1 MWYNEKVENKK
12 REPNSRLPIK
22 KFGSTHPK
30 GAELIIAYQPPFGYP
45 EKEEFLYARTVCE
58 DIHDEACWRNS
69 G

>member
-1 MWYNEKVENKK
+1 MWYNERVENKK

-45 EKEEFLYARTVCE
+45 EKEVFLCA
-58 DIHDEACWRNS
+58 NS
-69 G
+69 L